1 MRNLFRKTSKETT
14 PKALKINCTKET
26 KEQVSSIMKKYWWT
40 WNEFESFIEKEGLEL
55 NMTKVLESK
64 FSMDNIN
71 FSNEDE
77 TEKTIFF
84 QVNDTVLEILIIQ
97 GNQIITLDI
106 EKKKEKKDKMEEA
119 VLKRE
124 IQVLNGRIIT
134 PDIEQNKIQIEVRIG
149 KRIKYNIRIA
159 DDRYSTS
166 RVIECIKIKIKELFD
181 VIAHSKEKEM
191 GSNLIEEID
200 ELLKNSNVSESEKE
214 FMTVKVQKEQTEVD
228 RKIIFKTIRRQHLRT
243 DTVKVQNS
251 KEELEYYIHDKL
263 WIYTTK
269 KVILKGGEDTS
280 TYDATFAEDEIE
292 NLEKNIRRA
301 KKIVEEIKTWK

>member
-1 MRNLFRKTSKETT
+1 MKNLFRKTSKGTT
-14 PKALKINCTKET
+14 PKALKIKCTKET
-26 KEQVSSIMKKYWWT
+26 KKQVADIMQKYGWT
-40 WNEFESFIEKEGLEL
+40 FDKFERFIEKEGLEL
-55 NMTKVLESK
+55 NMAKVLEDK
-64 FSMDNIN
+64 FSIDNIN

-84 QVNDTVLEILIIQ
+84 QVNDKVLEVLIIQ

-166 RVIECIKIKIKELFD
+166 RVIECIKIKINELFD

-200 ELLKNSNVSESEKE
+200 ELIKNSNVSESEKE

-228 RKIIFKTIRRQHLRT
+228 RKIIFKTIRRQHLST

-263 WIYTTK
+263 WIYTNK

-292 NLEKNIRRA
+292 NLEKNIRSA
-301 KKIVEEIKTWK
+301 KKLVEEIKTWK

>member
-1 MRNLFRKTSKETT
+1 MKNLFRKTSKGTT
-14 PKALKINCTKET
+14 PKALKIKCTKET
-26 KEQVSSIMKKYWWT
+26 KKQVSDIMQKYGWT
-40 WNEFESFIEKEGLEL
+40 FDKFERFIEKEGLEL
-55 NMTKVLESK
+55 NMTKVLEDK
-64 FSMDNIN
+64 FSIDNIN

-84 QVNDTVLEILIIQ
+84 QVNDKVLEVLIIQ

-166 RVIECIKIKIKELFD
+166 RVIECIKIKINELFD

-200 ELLKNSNVSESEKE
+200 ELIKNSNVSESEKE

-228 RKIIFKTIRRQHLRT
+228 RKIIFKTIRRKHLRT

-263 WIYTTK
+263 WIYTNK

-292 NLEKNIRRA
+292 NLEKNIRSA
-301 KKIVEEIKTWK
+301 KKLVEEIKTWK

>member
-1 MRNLFRKTSKETT
+1 MRRRGSLRAGAKIQRPFTFVYLRLRGAARTIGMGGNYECEAMRN
-14 PKALKINCTKET
+14 ALPR
-26 KEQVSSIMKKYWWT
+26 SSS
-40 WNEFESFIEKEGLEL
+40 ESR
-55 NMTKVLESK
+55 
-64 FSMDNIN
+64 
-71 FSNEDE
+71 
-77 TEKTIFF
+77 
-84 QVNDTVLEILIIQ
+84 
-97 GNQIITLDI
+97 
-106 EKKKEKKDKMEEA
+106 KKKEKKDKMEEA

-166 RVIECIKIKIKELFD
+166 RVIECIKIKINELFD

-263 WIYTTK
+263 WIYTNK

-280 TYDATFAEDEIE
+280 TYEASFAEDEIE

-301 KKIVEEIKTWK
+301 KELVEEIKTWE

>member
-26 KEQVSSIMKKYWWT
+26 KEQVSSIMKKYGWT

-292 NLEKNIRRA
+292 KLEKNIRRA

>member
-1 MRNLFRKTSKETT
+1 MKNLFRKTSKGTT
-14 PKALKINCTKET
+14 PKALKIKCTKET
-26 KEQVSSIMKKYWWT
+26 KKQVSDIMQKYGWT
-40 WNEFESFIEKEGLEL
+40 FDKFQILIEKEGLEL
-55 NMTKVLESK
+55 NMTKVLEDK
-64 FSMDNIN
+64 FSIDNIN

-124 IQVLNGRIIT
+124 IQFLNGRIIT

-149 KRIKYNIRIA
+149 KRIKYNIKIA

-166 RVIECIKIKIKELFD
+166 RVIECIKIKINELFD

-200 ELLKNSNVSESEKE
+200 ELIKNSNVSESEKE
-214 FMTVKVQKEQTEVD
+214 FMTVKVQKEQTEDD

-263 WIYTTK
+263 WIYTNK

>member
-1 MRNLFRKTSKETT
+1 MKNLFRKTSKGTT

-26 KEQVSSIMKKYWWT
+26 KEQVSCIMKKYGWT
-40 WNEFESFIEKEGLEL
+40 FDKFERVIEKEGLEL
-55 NMTKVLESK
+55 NMAKVLEDK
-64 FSMDNIN
+64 FSIDNIN

-84 QVNDTVLEILIIQ
+84 QVNDKVLEVLIIQ
-97 GNQIITLDI
+97 ENQIITLDI
-106 EKKKEKKDKMEEA
+106 EKKKEKKEKMEEA

-124 IQVLNGRIIT
+124 MQVLNGRIIT

-166 RVIECIKIKIKELFD
+166 RVIECIKIKINELFD

-200 ELLKNSNVSESEKE
+200 ELIKNSNVSESEKE
-214 FMTVKVQKEQTEVD
+214 FMTVNVQKEQTEVD

-263 WIYTTK
+263 WIYTNK

-280 TYDATFAEDEIE
+280 TYDATFTEDEIE

-301 KKIVEEIKTWK
+301 KELVEEIKTWK

>member
-1 MRNLFRKTSKETT
+1 MKNLFRKTSKGTT
-14 PKALKINCTKET
+14 PKALKIKCTKET
-26 KEQVSSIMKKYWWT
+26 KKQVSDIMQKYGWT
-40 WNEFESFIEKEGLEL
+40 FDKFERFIEKEGLEL
-55 NMTKVLESK
+55 KMAKVLEDK
-64 FSMDNIN
+64 FSIDNIN

-84 QVNDTVLEILIIQ
+84 QVNDTVLEVLIIKE
-97 GNQIITLDI
+97 NQIITLDI
-106 EKKKEKKDKMEEA
+106 EKNKEKKDKMEEA

-134 PDIEQNKIQIEVRIG
+134 PDIEHNMIRIEVRIG
-149 KRIKYNIRIA
+149 KKIKYNIRIA
-159 DDRYSTS
+159 DDRYSNS
-166 RVIECIKIKIKELFD
+166 RVIECLKIKINELFD
-181 VIAHSKEKEM
+181 VIAHSKEKEI

-200 ELLKNSNVSESEKE
+200 ELIKNSNVSESEKE
-214 FMTVKVQKEQTEVD
+214 FMTVKIQKEQTEVD

>member
-1 MRNLFRKTSKETT
+1 M
-14 PKALKINCTKET
+14 
-26 KEQVSSIMKKYWWT
+26 QKYGWT
-40 WNEFESFIEKEGLEL
+40 FDKFERVIEKEGLEL
-55 NMTKVLESK
+55 NMAKVLEDK
-64 FSMDNIN
+64 FSIDNIN

-84 QVNDTVLEILIIQ
+84 QVNDKVLEVLIIQ
-97 GNQIITLDI
+97 ENQIITLDI
-106 EKKKEKKDKMEEA
+106 EKKKEKKEKMEEA

-124 IQVLNGRIIT
+124 MQVLNGRIIT

-166 RVIECIKIKIKELFD
+166 RVIECIKIKINELFD

-200 ELLKNSNVSESEKE
+200 ELIKNSNVSESEKE
-214 FMTVKVQKEQTEVD
+214 FMTVNVQKEQTEVD

-263 WIYTTK
+263 WIYTNK
-269 KVILKGGEDTS
+269 KVILKCGEDTS
-280 TYDATFAEDEIE
+280 TYDATFTEDEIE

-301 KKIVEEIKTWK
+301 KELVEEIKTWK

>member
-1 MRNLFRKTSKETT
+1 MKNLFRKTSKGTT
-14 PKALKINCTKET
+14 PKALKIKCTKET
-26 KEQVSSIMKKYWWT
+26 KKQVADIMQKYGWT
-40 WNEFESFIEKEGLEL
+40 FDKFERFIEKEGLEL
-55 NMTKVLESK
+55 NMAKVLEDK
-64 FSMDNIN
+64 FSIDNIN

-84 QVNDTVLEILIIQ
+84 QVNDKVLEVLIIQ

-166 RVIECIKIKIKELFD
+166 RVIECIKIKINELFD

-200 ELLKNSNVSESEKE
+200 ELIKNSNVSESEKE

-228 RKIIFKTIRRQHLRT
+228 RKIIFKTIRRKHLRT

-263 WIYTTK
+263 WIYTNK

-280 TYDATFAEDEIE
+280 NYDATFAEDEIE

-301 KKIVEEIKTWK
+301 KELVEEIKTWK

>member
-1 MRNLFRKTSKETT
+1 MKKLFRKTSKGTT
-14 PKALKINCTKET
+14 PKALKIKCTKET
-26 KEQVSSIMKKYWWT
+26 KKQVSDIMQKYGWT
-40 WNEFESFIEKEGLEL
+40 FDKFQILIEKEGLEL
-55 NMTKVLESK
+55 NMAKVLEDK
-64 FSMDNIN
+64 FSIDNIN

-84 QVNDTVLEILIIQ
+84 QVNDKGLEVLIIK

-149 KRIKYNIRIA
+149 KRIKYNIIIA

-166 RVIECIKIKIKELFD
+166 RVIECIKIKINELFD

-200 ELLKNSNVSESEKE
+200 ELIKNSNISESE
-214 FMTVKVQKEQTEVD
+214 FMTVKVQKQMEEVD

-263 WIYTTK
+263 WIYTNK
-269 KVILKGGEDTS
+269 KVILKGCEDSS
-280 TYDATFAEDEIE
+280 TYDATFTEDAIE
-292 NLEKNIRRA
+292 SLEKNIKRA
-301 KKIVEEIKTWK
+301 KKIVEEIKSWK

>member
-1 MRNLFRKTSKETT
+1 MKNLFRKTSKGTT
-14 PKALKINCTKET
+14 PKALKIKCTKET
-26 KEQVSSIMKKYWWT
+26 KKQVSDIMQKYGWT
-40 WNEFESFIEKEGLEL
+40 FDKFQILIEKEGLEL
-55 NMTKVLESK
+55 NMAKVLEDK
-64 FSMDNIN
+64 FSIDNIN

-84 QVNDTVLEILIIQ
+84 QVNDKVLEVLIIK

-149 KRIKYNIRIA
+149 KRIKYNIIIA

-166 RVIECIKIKIKELFD
+166 RVIECIKIKINNLFD
-181 VIAHSKEKEM
+181 IIAHSKEKEM

-200 ELLKNSNVSESEKE
+200 ELIKNSNVSESEKE

>member
-1 MRNLFRKTSKETT
+1 MKNLFRKTSKGTT
-14 PKALKINCTKET
+14 PKALKIKCTKET
-26 KEQVSSIMKKYWWT
+26 KEQVSNIMQKYGWT
-40 WNEFESFIEKEGLEL
+40 FDKFERVIEKEGLEL
-55 NMTKVLESK
+55 NMAKVLEDK
-64 FSMDNIN
+64 FSIDNIN

-84 QVNDTVLEILIIQ
+84 QVNDKVLEVLIIQ
-97 GNQIITLDI
+97 ENQIITLDI
-106 EKKKEKKDKMEEA
+106 EKKKEKKEKMEEA

-124 IQVLNGRIIT
+124 MQVLNGRIIT

-166 RVIECIKIKIKELFD
+166 RVIECIKIKINELFD

-200 ELLKNSNVSESEKE
+200 ELIKNSNVSESEKE

>member
-1 MRNLFRKTSKETT
+1 MKNLFRKTSKGTT
-14 PKALKINCTKET
+14 PKALKIKCTKET
-26 KEQVSSIMKKYWWT
+26 KKQVSDIMQKYGWT
-40 WNEFESFIEKEGLEL
+40 FDKFERFIEKEGLEL
-55 NMTKVLESK
+55 NMTKVLEDK
-64 FSMDNIN
+64 FSIDNIN

-84 QVNDTVLEILIIQ
+84 QVNDKVLEVLIIQ

-166 RVIECIKIKIKELFD
+166 RVIECIKIKINELFD

-200 ELLKNSNVSESEKE
+200 ELIKNSNVSESEKE

-228 RKIIFKTIRRQHLRT
+228 RKIIFKTIRRKHLRT

-263 WIYTTK
+263 WIYTNK

-280 TYDATFAEDEIE
+280 NYDATFAEDEIE

-301 KKIVEEIKTWK
+301 KELVEEIKTWK

>member
-1 MRNLFRKTSKETT
+1 MKNLFRKTSKGTT
-14 PKALKINCTKET
+14 PKALKIKCTKET
-26 KEQVSSIMKKYWWT
+26 KKQIADIMQKYGWT
-40 WNEFESFIEKEGLEL
+40 FDKFERFIEKEGLEL
-55 NMTKVLESK
+55 NMAKVLEDK
-64 FSMDNIN
+64 FSIDNIN

-84 QVNDTVLEILIIQ
+84 QVNDKVLEVLIIQ

-149 KRIKYNIRIA
+149 KRIKYNIIIA

-166 RVIECIKIKIKELFD
+166 RVIECIKIKINELFD

-200 ELLKNSNVSESEKE
+200 ELIKNSNVSESEKE

-228 RKIIFKTIRRQHLRT
+228 RKIIFKTIRRKHLRT

-263 WIYTTK
+263 WIYTNK

-292 NLEKNIRRA
+292 NLEKNIRSA
-301 KKIVEEIKTWK
+301 KKLVEEIKTWK

>member
-1 MRNLFRKTSKETT
+1 MKNLFRKTSKATT
-14 PKALKINCTKET
+14 PKALKIKCTKET
-26 KEQVSSIMKKYWWT
+26 KKQVSDIMKKYGWT
-40 WNEFESFIEKEGLEL
+40 FDKFEILIEKEGLKL
-55 NMTKVLESK
+55 NIAKVIEDTI
-64 FSMDNIN
+64 DNIN

-84 QVNDTVLEILIIQ
+84 QVNETVLEVLIIQ

-149 KRIKYNIRIA
+149 KRIKYNIKIA

-166 RVIECIKIKIKELFD
+166 RVIECIKIKINELFD

-191 GSNLIEEID
+191 GSNLIEEIE
-200 ELLKNSNVSESEKE
+200 ELLKNSNISESEKE
-214 FMTVKVQKEQTEVD
+214 FMTVKVQKQMEEVD

-263 WIYTTK
+263 WIYTNK
-269 KVILKGGEDTS
+269 KVILKGCEDSS
-280 TYDATFAEDEIE
+280 TYDATFTEDAIE
-292 NLEKNIRRA
+292 SLEKNIKRA
-301 KKIVEEIKTWK
+301 KKIVEEIKSWK

>member
-1 MRNLFRKTSKETT
+1 MKNLFRKTSKGTT
-14 PKALKINCTKET
+14 PKALKIKCTKET
-26 KEQVSSIMKKYWWT
+26 KEQVSNIMQKYGWT
-40 WNEFESFIEKEGLEL
+40 FDKFERVIEKEGLEL
-55 NMTKVLESK
+55 NMAKVLEDK
-64 FSMDNIN
+64 FSIDNIN

-84 QVNDTVLEILIIQ
+84 QVNDKVLEVLIIQ
-97 GNQIITLDI
+97 ENQIITLDI
-106 EKKKEKKDKMEEA
+106 EKKKEKKEKMEEA

-124 IQVLNGRIIT
+124 MQVLNGRIIT

-166 RVIECIKIKIKELFD
+166 RVIECIKIKINELFD

-200 ELLKNSNVSESEKE
+200 ELIKNSNVSESEKE
-214 FMTVKVQKEQTEVD
+214 FMTVNVQKEQTEVD

-263 WIYTTK
+263 WIYTNK

-280 TYDATFAEDEIE
+280 TYDATFTEDEIE
-292 NLEKNIRRA
+292 NLEKISGGQKN
-301 KKIVEEIKTWK
+301 

>member
-1 MRNLFRKTSKETT
+1 MKNLFRKTSKGTT
-14 PKALKINCTKET
+14 PKALKIKCTKET
-26 KEQVSSIMKKYWWT
+26 KKQVSDIMQKYGWT
-40 WNEFESFIEKEGLEL
+40 FDKFERFIEKEGLEL
-55 NMTKVLESK
+55 NMAKVLEDK
-64 FSMDNIN
+64 FSIDNIN

-84 QVNDTVLEILIIQ
+84 QVNDTVLEVLIIKE
-97 GNQIITLDI
+97 NQIITLDI
-106 EKKKEKKDKMEEA
+106 EKNKEKKDKMEEA

-134 PDIEQNKIQIEVRIG
+134 PDIEHNMIRIEVRIG
-149 KRIKYNIRIA
+149 KKIKYNIRIA
-159 DDRYSTS
+159 DDRYSNS
-166 RVIECIKIKIKELFD
+166 RVIECLKIKINELFD
-181 VIAHSKEKEM
+181 VIAHSKEKEI

-200 ELLKNSNVSESEKE
+200 ELIKNSNVSESEKE
-214 FMTVKVQKEQTEVD
+214 FMTVKIQKEQTEVD

>member
-1 MRNLFRKTSKETT
+1 MKNLFRKTSKGTT
-14 PKALKINCTKET
+14 PKALKIKCTKET
-26 KEQVSSIMKKYWWT
+26 KEQVSDIMKKYGWT
-40 WNEFESFIEKEGLEL
+40 FDKFEILIEKEGLEL
-55 NMTKVLESK
+55 NMAKVLEDK
-64 FSMDNIN
+64 FSIDNIN

-84 QVNDTVLEILIIQ
+84 QVNDTVLEVLIIQ
-97 GNQIITLDI
+97 ENQIITLDI
-106 EKKKEKKDKMEEA
+106 EKKKEKKEKMEEA

-124 IQVLNGRIIT
+124 MQVLNGRIIK

-166 RVIECIKIKIKELFD
+166 RVIECIKIKINELFD

-191 GSNLIEEID
+191 GSHLIEEID
-200 ELLKNSNVSESEKE
+200 ELIKNSNVSESEKE
-214 FMTVKVQKEQTEVD
+214 FMTVEVQKEQTEVD

-280 TYDATFAEDEIE
+280 TYDATFTEDEIE

-301 KKIVEEIKTWK
+301 KELVEEIKTWK

>member
-1 MRNLFRKTSKETT
+1 MKNLFRKTSKGTT
-14 PKALKINCTKET
+14 PKALKIKCTKET
-26 KEQVSSIMKKYWWT
+26 KKQVSDIMKKYGWT
-40 WNEFESFIEKEGLEL
+40 FDKFEIFIEKEGLEL
-55 NMTKVLESK
+55 NMTKVLEDK
-64 FSMDNIN
+64 FSIDNIN

-84 QVNDTVLEILIIQ
+84 QVNDTVLEVLIIQ
-97 GNQIITLDI
+97 ENQIITLDI
-106 EKKKEKKDKMEEA
+106 EKKKEKKEKMEEA

-124 IQVLNGRIIT
+124 MQVLNGRIIT
-134 PDIEQNKIQIEVRIG
+134 PDIEQNKIQIEARIG

-159 DDRYSTS
+159 DDRYSNS
-166 RVIECIKIKIKELFD
+166 RVIECLKIKINELFD

-200 ELLKNSNVSESEKE
+200 ELIKNSNVSESEKE
-214 FMTVKVQKEQTEVD
+214 FMTVKIQKEQTEVD

-292 NLEKNIRRA
+292 NLEKNIRSA

>member
-1 MRNLFRKTSKETT
+1 MKNLFRKTSKGTT
-14 PKALKINCTKET
+14 PKALKIKCTKET
-26 KEQVSSIMKKYWWT
+26 KEQVSNIMQKYGWT
-40 WNEFESFIEKEGLEL
+40 FDKFERVIEKEGLEL
-55 NMTKVLESK
+55 NMAKVLEDK
-64 FSMDNIN
+64 FSIDNIN

-84 QVNDTVLEILIIQ
+84 QANDTALEILIIQ
-97 GNQIITLDI
+97 GNQIITLGI
-106 EKKKEKKDKMEEA
+106 EKKKDKKEKMEEA
-119 VLKRE
+119 VLKKE
-124 IQVLNGRIIT
+124 KKVLNGRIIT
-134 PDIEQNKIQIEVRIG
+134 TDIEENKIRIEVRIG
-149 KRIKYNIRIA
+149 EKIIYNIKIV

-166 RVIECIKIKIKELFD
+166 RVIKLIKIKINNLFD
-181 VIAHSKEKEM
+181 IIAHSKEKEM
-191 GSNLIEEID
+191 GSNLIEEIE
-200 ELLKNSNVSESEKE
+200 ELLKNSNISESEKE
-214 FMTVKVQKEQTEVD
+214 FMTVKVQKQMEEVD

-243 DTVKVQNS
+243 DTVKVHNS

>member
-1 MRNLFRKTSKETT
+1 MKNLFRKTSKGTT
-14 PKALKINCTKET
+14 PKALKIKCTKET
-26 KEQVSSIMKKYWWT
+26 KKQIADIMQKYGWT
-40 WNEFESFIEKEGLEL
+40 FDKFETFIEKEGLEL
-55 NMTKVLESK
+55 NMAKVLEDK
-64 FSMDNIN
+64 FSIDNIN

-84 QVNDTVLEILIIQ
+84 QVNDKVLEVLIIQ

-166 RVIECIKIKIKELFD
+166 RVIECIKIKINELFD

-200 ELLKNSNVSESEKE
+200 ELIKNSNVSESEKE

-263 WIYTTK
+263 WIYTNK

-280 TYDATFAEDEIE
+280 NYDATFAEDEIE

-301 KKIVEEIKTWK
+301 KELVEEIKTWK

>member
-1 MRNLFRKTSKETT
+1 M
-14 PKALKINCTKET
+14 
-26 KEQVSSIMKKYWWT
+26 
-40 WNEFESFIEKEGLEL
+40 
-55 NMTKVLESK
+55 
-64 FSMDNIN
+64 
-71 FSNEDE
+71 
-77 TEKTIFF
+77 
-84 QVNDTVLEILIIQ
+84 IIQ

-124 IQVLNGRIIT
+124 IQFLNGRIIT

-149 KRIKYNIRIA
+149 KRIKYNIKIA

-166 RVIECIKIKIKELFD
+166 RVIECIKIKINELFD

-200 ELLKNSNVSESEKE
+200 ELIKNSNVSESEKE

>member
-1 MRNLFRKTSKETT
+1 MKNLFRKTSKGTT
-14 PKALKINCTKET
+14 PKALKIKCTKET
-26 KEQVSSIMKKYWWT
+26 KKQIADIMQKYGWT
-40 WNEFESFIEKEGLEL
+40 FDKFETFIEKEGLEL
-55 NMTKVLESK
+55 NMAKVLEDK
-64 FSMDNIN
+64 FSIDNIN

-84 QVNDTVLEILIIQ
+84 QVNDKVLEVLIIQ

-106 EKKKEKKDKMEEA
+106 ERKKEKKDKMEEA

-149 KRIKYNIRIA
+149 KRIKYNIIIA

-166 RVIECIKIKIKELFD
+166 RVIECIKIKINELFD

-200 ELLKNSNVSESEKE
+200 ELIKNSNVSESEKE

-263 WIYTTK
+263 WIYTNK

-280 TYDATFAEDEIE
+280 NYDATFAEDEIE

-301 KKIVEEIKTWK
+301 KELVEEIKTWK

>member
-1 MRNLFRKTSKETT
+1 MKNLFRKTSKGTT
-14 PKALKINCTKET
+14 PKTLKIKCTKET
-26 KEQVSSIMKKYWWT
+26 KKQVSDIMQKYGWT
-40 WNEFESFIEKEGLEL
+40 FDKFEILIEKEGLEL
-55 NMTKVLESK
+55 NMEKVLEDK
-64 FSMDNIN
+64 FSIDNIN

-84 QVNDTVLEILIIQ
+84 QVNDTVLEVLIIQ
-97 GNQIITLDI
+97 ENQIITLDI
-106 EKKKEKKDKMEEA
+106 EKKKEKKEKMEEA

-124 IQVLNGRIIT
+124 MQVLNGRIIT

-166 RVIECIKIKIKELFD
+166 RVIECIKIKINELFD

-191 GSNLIEEID
+191 GSHLIEEID
-200 ELLKNSNVSESEKE
+200 ELIKNSNVSESEKE
-214 FMTVKVQKEQTEVD
+214 FMTVEVQKEQTEVD

>member
-1 MRNLFRKTSKETT
+1 MKNLFRKTSKGTT
-14 PKALKINCTKET
+14 PKALKIKCTKET
-26 KEQVSSIMKKYWWT
+26 KKQVSDIMQKYGWT
-40 WNEFESFIEKEGLEL
+40 FDKFQILIEKEGLEL
-55 NMTKVLESK
+55 NMAKVLKDK
-64 FSMDNIN
+64 FSIDKIN

-84 QVNDTVLEILIIQ
+84 QVNDKVLEVLIIK

-149 KRIKYNIRIA
+149 KRIKYNIIIA

-166 RVIECIKIKIKELFD
+166 RVIECIKIKINELFD

-191 GSNLIEEID
+191 GSHLIEEID
-200 ELLKNSNVSESEKE
+200 ELIKNSNVSESEKE

-263 WIYTTK
+263 WIYTNK

-280 TYDATFAEDEIE
+280 TYDATFTEDEIE

-301 KKIVEEIKTWK
+301 KELVEEIKTWE

>member
-1 MRNLFRKTSKETT
+1 MKNLFRKTSKGPT
-14 PKALKINCTKET
+14 PKALKIKCTKET
-26 KEQVSSIMKKYWWT
+26 KEQVSNIMKKYGWT
-40 WNEFESFIEKEGLEL
+40 FDEFERLIKKEGLKL
-55 NMTKVLESK
+55 NIAKVIEDTI
-64 FSMDNIN
+64 DNIN

-84 QVNDTVLEILIIQ
+84 QVNETVLEVLIIQ

-119 VLKRE
+119 VLKKE
-124 IQVLNGRIIT
+124 KKVLNGRIIT
-134 PDIEQNKIQIEVRIG
+134 TDIEENKIRIEVRIG
-149 KRIKYNIRIA
+149 EKIIYNIKIV

-166 RVIECIKIKIKELFD
+166 RVIKLIKIKINNLFD
-181 VIAHSKEKEM
+181 IIAHSKEKEM
-191 GSNLIEEID
+191 GSNLIEEIE

>member
-1 MRNLFRKTSKETT
+1 MKNLFRKTSKGTT
-14 PKALKINCTKET
+14 PKALKIKCTKET
-26 KEQVSSIMKKYWWT
+26 KKQIADIMQKYGWT
-40 WNEFESFIEKEGLEL
+40 FDKFETFIEKEGLEL
-55 NMTKVLESK
+55 NMAKVLEDK
-64 FSMDNIN
+64 FSIDNIN

-84 QVNDTVLEILIIQ
+84 QVNDKVLEVLIIQ

-106 EKKKEKKDKMEEA
+106 ERKKEKKDKMEEA

-134 PDIEQNKIQIEVRIG
+134 TDIEQNKIQIEVRIG

-166 RVIECIKIKIKELFD
+166 RVIECIKIKINELFD

-200 ELLKNSNVSESEKE
+200 ELIKNSNVSESEKE

-263 WIYTTK
+263 WIYTNK

-280 TYDATFAEDEIE
+280 NYDATFAEDEIE

-301 KKIVEEIKTWK
+301 KELVEEIKTWK

>member
-1 MRNLFRKTSKETT
+1 MKNLFRKTSKGTT
-14 PKALKINCTKET
+14 PKALKIKCTKET
-26 KEQVSSIMKKYWWT
+26 KKQVADIMQKYGWT
-40 WNEFESFIEKEGLEL
+40 FDKFERFIEKEGLEL
-55 NMTKVLESK
+55 NMAKVLEDK
-64 FSMDNIN
+64 FSIDNIN

-84 QVNDTVLEILIIQ
+84 QVNDKVLEVLIIQ

-149 KRIKYNIRIA
+149 KRIKYNIIIA

-166 RVIECIKIKIKELFD
+166 RVIECIKIKINELFD

-200 ELLKNSNVSESEKE
+200 ELIKNSNVSESEKE

-263 WIYTTK
+263 WIYTNK

-292 NLEKNIRRA
+292 NLEKNIRSA
-301 KKIVEEIKTWK
+301 KKLVEEIKTWK

>member
-1 MRNLFRKTSKETT
+1 MKNLFRKTSKETT

-26 KEQVSSIMKKYWWT
+26 KEQVSSIMKKYGWT
-40 WNEFESFIEKEGLEL
+40 WNEFESFIEKESLEL
-55 NMTKVLESK
+55 NMEKVLEDK
-64 FSMDNIN
+64 FSINNIN

-119 VLKRE
+119 VLKKE
-124 IQVLNGRIIT
+124 KKVLNGRIIT
-134 PDIEQNKIQIEVRIG
+134 TDIEENKIRIEVRIG
-149 KRIKYNIRIA
+149 EKIIYNIKIV

-166 RVIECIKIKIKELFD
+166 RVIKLIKIKINNLFD
-181 VIAHSKEKEM
+181 IIAHSKEKEM
-191 GSNLIEEID
+191 GSNLIEEIE
-200 ELLKNSNVSESEKE
+200 ELLKNSNISESEKE
-214 FMTVKVQKEQTEVD
+214 FMTVKVQKQMEEVD

-243 DTVKVQNS
+243 DTVKVYNS

>member
-1 MRNLFRKTSKETT
+1 MKNLFRKTSKGTT
-14 PKALKINCTKET
+14 PKALKIKCTKET
-26 KEQVSSIMKKYWWT
+26 KKQVSDIMKKYGWT
-40 WNEFESFIEKEGLEL
+40 FDKFEIFIEKEGLEL
-55 NMTKVLESK
+55 NMTKVLEDK
-64 FSMDNIN
+64 FSIDNIN

-84 QVNDTVLEILIIQ
+84 QVNDTVLEVLIIQ
-97 GNQIITLDI
+97 ENQIITLDI
-106 EKKKEKKDKMEEA
+106 EKKKEKKEKMEEA

-124 IQVLNGRIIT
+124 MQVLNGRIIT
-134 PDIEQNKIQIEVRIG
+134 PDIEQNKIQIEARIG
-149 KRIKYNIRIA
+149 KKIKYNIRIA
-159 DDRYSTS
+159 DDRYSNS
-166 RVIECIKIKIKELFD
+166 RVIECLKIKINELFD

-200 ELLKNSNVSESEKE
+200 ELIKNSNVSESEKE
-214 FMTVKVQKEQTEVD
+214 FMTVKIQKEQTEVD

-292 NLEKNIRRA
+292 NLEKNIRSA

>member
-1 MRNLFRKTSKETT
+1 MKNLFRKTSKGTT
-14 PKALKINCTKET
+14 PKALKIKCTKET
-26 KEQVSSIMKKYWWT
+26 KKQVSDIMQKYGWT
-40 WNEFESFIEKEGLEL
+40 FDKFERFIEKEGLEL
-55 NMTKVLESK
+55 NMAKVLEDK
-64 FSMDNIN
+64 FSIDNIN

-84 QVNDTVLEILIIQ
+84 QVNDTVLEVLIIQ
-97 GNQIITLDI
+97 ENQIITLDI
-106 EKKKEKKDKMEEA
+106 EKKKEKKEKMEEA
-119 VLKRE
+119 VLKRKM
-124 IQVLNGRIIT
+124 QVLNGRIIT
-134 PDIEQNKIQIEVRIG
+134 PDIEHNMIRIEVRIG
-149 KRIKYNIRIA
+149 KKIKYNIRIA
-159 DDRYSTS
+159 DDRYSNS
-166 RVIECIKIKIKELFD
+166 RVIECLKIKINELFD
-181 VIAHSKEKEM
+181 VIAHSKEKEI

-200 ELLKNSNVSESEKE
+200 ELIKNSNVSESEKE
-214 FMTVKVQKEQTEVD
+214 FMTVKIQKEQTEVD

>member
-1 MRNLFRKTSKETT
+1 MKNLFRKTSKGTT
-14 PKALKINCTKET
+14 PKALKIKCTKET
-26 KEQVSSIMKKYWWT
+26 KKQVSDIMQKYGWT
-40 WNEFESFIEKEGLEL
+40 FDKFQILIEKEGLEL
-55 NMTKVLESK
+55 NMTKVLEDK
-64 FSMDNIN
+64 FSIDNIN

-124 IQVLNGRIIT
+124 IQFLNGRIIT

-149 KRIKYNIRIA
+149 KRIKYNIKIA

-166 RVIECIKIKIKELFD
+166 RVIECIKIKINELFD

-200 ELLKNSNVSESEKE
+200 ELIKNSNVSESEKE

-292 NLEKNIRRA
+292 NLEKNIRRE

>member
-1 MRNLFRKTSKETT
+1 MKNLFRKTSKGTT
-14 PKALKINCTKET
+14 PKALKIKCTKET
-26 KEQVSSIMKKYWWT
+26 KKQVADIMQKYGWT
-40 WNEFESFIEKEGLEL
+40 FDKFERFIEKEGLEL
-55 NMTKVLESK
+55 NMAKVLEDK
-64 FSMDNIN
+64 FSIDNIN

-84 QVNDTVLEILIIQ
+84 QVNDKVLEVLIIQ

-149 KRIKYNIRIA
+149 KRIKYNIIIA

-166 RVIECIKIKIKELFD
+166 RVIECIKIKINELFD

-200 ELLKNSNVSESEKE
+200 ELIKNSNVSESEKE

-263 WIYTTK
+263 WIYTNK

-280 TYDATFAEDEIE
+280 NYDATFAEDEIE

-301 KKIVEEIKTWK
+301 KELVEEIKTWK

>member
-1 MRNLFRKTSKETT
+1 MKNLFRKTSKATT
-14 PKALKINCTKET
+14 PKALKIKCTKET
-26 KEQVSSIMKKYWWT
+26 KKQVSDIMKKYGWT
-40 WNEFESFIEKEGLEL
+40 FDKFEILIEKEGLKL
-55 NMTKVLESK
+55 NIAKVIEDTI
-64 FSMDNIN
+64 DNIN

-84 QVNDTVLEILIIQ
+84 QVNETVLEVLIIQ

-149 KRIKYNIRIA
+149 KRIKYNIKIA

-166 RVIECIKIKIKELFD
+166 RVIECIKIKINELFD

-200 ELLKNSNVSESEKE
+200 ELIKNSNVSESEKE

-228 RKIIFKTIRRQHLRT
+228 RKIIFKTIRRQHLMT
-243 DTVKVQNS
+243 DIVNVQNS

>member
-1 MRNLFRKTSKETT
+1 MKNLFRKTSKATT
-14 PKALKINCTKET
+14 PKALKIKCTKET
-26 KEQVSSIMKKYWWT
+26 KKQVSDIMKKYGWT
-40 WNEFESFIEKEGLEL
+40 FDKFEILIEKEGLKL
-55 NMTKVLESK
+55 NIAKVIEDTI
-64 FSMDNIN
+64 DNIN

-84 QVNDTVLEILIIQ
+84 QVNETVLEVLIIQ

-106 EKKKEKKDKMEEA
+106 EKKKEKKEKMEEA

-124 IQVLNGRIIT
+124 MQVLNGRIIT

-149 KRIKYNIRIA
+149 KRIKYNIKIA

-166 RVIECIKIKIKELFD
+166 RVIECIKIKINELFD

-200 ELLKNSNVSESEKE
+200 ELIKNSNVSESEKE

-228 RKIIFKTIRRQHLRT
+228 RKIIFKTIRRQHLMT
-243 DTVKVQNS
+243 DIVNVQNS

>member
-1 MRNLFRKTSKETT
+1 MKNLFRKTSKGTT
-14 PKALKINCTKET
+14 PKALKIKCTKET
-26 KEQVSSIMKKYWWT
+26 KEQVSNIMQKYGWT
-40 WNEFESFIEKEGLEL
+40 FDKFERVIEKEGLEL
-55 NMTKVLESK
+55 NMAKVLEDK
-64 FSMDNIN
+64 FSIDNIN

-84 QVNDTVLEILIIQ
+84 QVNDKVLEVLIIQ
-97 GNQIITLDI
+97 ENQIITLDI
-106 EKKKEKKDKMEEA
+106 EKKKEKKEKMEEA

-124 IQVLNGRIIT
+124 MQVLNGRIIT

-166 RVIECIKIKIKELFD
+166 RVIECIKIKINKLFD

-200 ELLKNSNVSESEKE
+200 ELIKNSNVSESEKE
-214 FMTVKVQKEQTEVD
+214 FMTVNVQKEQTEVD

-263 WIYTTK
+263 WIYTNK

-280 TYDATFAEDEIE
+280 TYDATFTEDEIE

-301 KKIVEEIKTWK
+301 KELVEEIKTWK